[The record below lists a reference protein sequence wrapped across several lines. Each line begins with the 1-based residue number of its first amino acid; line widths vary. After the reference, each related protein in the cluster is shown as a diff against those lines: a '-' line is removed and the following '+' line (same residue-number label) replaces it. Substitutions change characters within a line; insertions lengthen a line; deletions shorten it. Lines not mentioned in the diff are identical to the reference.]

1 MESRQAVKETLEGFS
16 AELLAS
22 DPNDKPT
29 IKQLQSDMRQARQA
43 MGESVTQ
50 EDSSRLCQSL
60 DLTLE
65 ALEAL
70 LDDNLPDASAAM
82 EVITNAVAASA
93 EQVDQEDEDTETA
106 WLQESIEDLRNILQS
121 VGGRDS
127 QEEGDQEPS
136 TPVSAGEAVSEPSPV
151 EPETPSA
158 GESDTTW
165 TLPKDIDAELLGEFS
180 TECLDRIAQGE
191 ASLLELEGNP
201 DDIERINEIFRAFH
215 TIKGTSG
222 FLELDAIQKLS
233 HLAENLLDRAREGE
247 IKIVGG
253 YADLSLKSCDMLR
266 EMIGDLSRVESGGAL
281 PKPERFDQLVDHLSD
296 PEAAGFSGEAANAAA
311 VLEQM
316 SVVDTDCAGGD
327 VEDDVE
333 DDAEDDV
340 EEEQLAKK

>member
-29 IKQLQSDMRQARQA
+29 IKQLQSDMRQARQV
-43 MGESVTQ
+43 MGESVTH

-136 TPVSAGEAVSEPSPV
+136 TPVSAGEAVSEPSVSEPSPV

-158 GESDTTW
+158 GEIDTTC

-180 TECLDRIAQGE
+180 T
-191 ASLLELEGNP
+191 
-201 DDIERINEIFRAFH
+201 
-215 TIKGTSG
+215 
-222 FLELDAIQKLS
+222 
-233 HLAENLLDRAREGE
+233 
-247 IKIVGG
+247 
-253 YADLSLKSCDMLR
+253 
-266 EMIGDLSRVESGGAL
+266 
-281 PKPERFDQLVDHLSD
+281 
-296 PEAAGFSGEAANAAA
+296 
-311 VLEQM
+311 
-316 SVVDTDCAGGD
+316 
-327 VEDDVE
+327 
-333 DDAEDDV
+333 
-340 EEEQLAKK
+340 